1 MSETLIKQCY
11 DLLNWYREHQY
22 LLGAQSA
29 RGKLFRRVDETFRVA
44 FECLPEQH
52 RYILMGFYVQRLHDY
67 EIFSQLAVGKS
78 QFYRHKKSAVK
89 MLIEIIGASK
99 IAEMTDDLNIREV

>member
-1 MSETLIKQCY
+1 MLETLIKQCY

-22 LLGAQSA
+22 LLGVQSEQ
-29 RGKLFRRVDETFRVA
+29 GQLFNQVDETLRVA

-99 IAEMTDDLNIREV
+99 MAEMTDDLNIREV